1 MSKLELLPA
10 VWNGKYT
17 EKETALESWNSGK
30 DFKIPGGPYCSI
42 RDSELLKKVYH
53 DGVYLTYGHGDL
65 VRVL

>member
-17 EKETALESWNSGK
+17 KKETALKSWNSGK

-42 RDSELLKKVYH
+42 RDSEFLKKSYPG
-53 DGVYLTYGHGDL
+53 GVYLTYGSGDL